1 MPVSHRSS
9 PLLTPEQVVV
19 AVALD
24 LVVAGVA
31 ADRVVAVAA
40 ECLVVACLERDLVGA
55 VVAVHFVV
63 GSDRVRLGRLPGDRR
78 CARIDPVVAEHD
90 VVGVTGEQLVL
101 AEAAVHRVDPPLRNA
116 RASRAAVR
124 HDEALA

>member
-1 MPVSHRSS
+1 MPCR
-9 PLLTPEQVVV
+9 
-19 AVALD
+19 
-24 LVVAGVA
+24 
-31 ADRVVAVAA
+31 
-40 ECLVVACLERDLVGA
+40 CLPRARLVGA

-101 AEAAVHRVDPPLRNA
+101 AEAAVHRVDSSVAERESVVRPPSDTTKSPRPGVDEVGA
-116 RASRAAVR
+116 VAGADVVVAAV
-124 HDEALA
+124 ALDTDIGFQLSLLGS